1 MNLNVSID
9 PDFFDPDIIE
19 VVVLFFATCGKYAF
33 LFGILAVLVGMIT
46 KAASGKEKFL

>member
-9 PDFFDPDIIE
+9 PNIFDPDIIQ
-19 VVVLFFATCGKYAF
+19 VVVLFFAACGKYAF
-33 LFGILAVLVGMIT
+33 LFGILALLVSMIS